1 MRRMLAALA
10 VAFAACAPPTTLKNV
25 QVAPETPRPKFKNV
39 IVVGLVKNP
48 ATRGNYES
56 DMVKALRAAGV
67 QAEASQAL
75 LPIGETPT
83 REALQR
89 LVAERGFDGAMVG
102 MLVDSRTEVRA
113 VPPSAYGGYY
123 GYAGWAGPMARER
136 RPALGQG
143 RDGAALEADRGRAS
157 QGRLRLNGALPWCHQ
172 IRITAHLVAG
182 RERRRA
188 RRRPGPEAPRSPPA
202 RARTWTGRS
211 PSG

>member
-39 IVVGLVKNP
+39 LVVGLVKDP
-48 ATRGNYES
+48 AARGSYES

-102 MLVDSRTEVRA
+102 TLVDSRTEVRA
-113 VPPSAYGGYY
+113 VPPSDYGGFY
-123 GYAGWAGPMARER
+123 GYAGWAGPTAYSPGYLESTTTVVVDTRLFR
-136 RPALGQG
+136 TAG
-143 RDGAALEADRGRAS
+143 DGAPVFSATSESVD
-157 QGRLRLNGALPWCHQ
+157 
-172 IRITAHLVAG
+172 
-182 RERRRA
+182 
-188 RRRPGPEAPRSPPA
+188 PRSA
-202 RARTWTGRS
+202 KDVTEQLSKLTVAELRKDGFV
-211 PSG
+211 

>member
-1 MRRMLAALA
+1 MRRMLATLA
-10 VAFAACAPPTTLKNV
+10 VASAACAPPTTLKNV

-48 ATRGNYES
+48 AARGSYES

-67 QAEASQAL
+67 QAEASQGL

-113 VPPSAYGGYY
+113 VPPSGYGGYY
-123 GYAGWAGPMARER
+123 GYAGWAGPTAYSPGYLESTTTVVIDTRLFR
-136 RPALGQG
+136 TAG
-143 RDGAALEADRGRAS
+143 DGAPVFSATSESVD
-157 QGRLRLNGALPWCHQ
+157 
-172 IRITAHLVAG
+172 
-182 RERRRA
+182 
-188 RRRPGPEAPRSPPA
+188 PRSA
-202 RARTWTGRS
+202 KDVTEQLSKLTVAELRKDGFV
-211 PSG
+211 

>member
-39 IVVGLVKNP
+39 LVVGLVKNP
-48 ATRGNYES
+48 AARGSYES
-56 DMVKALRAAGV
+56 DMVKALQAAGV

-113 VPPSAYGGYY
+113 VPPSAPGGYY
-123 GYAGWAGPMARER
+123 GYAGWAGPVAYSPGYLESTTTVVVDTRLFR
-136 RPALGQG
+136 TAG
-143 RDGAALEADRGRAS
+143 DGAPVFSATSETVD
-157 QGRLRLNGALPWCHQ
+157 
-172 IRITAHLVAG
+172 
-182 RERRRA
+182 
-188 RRRPGPEAPRSPPA
+188 PRSA
-202 RARTWTGRS
+202 KDVTEQLSKLTAAELRKNGFV
-211 PSG
+211 